1 MDAEGDAAV
10 GDDDERGLGWGFRCV
25 VGVDAVGVG
34 GTNGDRRQ
42 YVSWIYEV
50 DFARAVRWLIE
61 HEMEGAVN
69 LAAPGPGPNRE
80 FRRRLRRV
88 VPGRLL
94 AAGFA
99 FQFPEWEGAAAD
111 LCQRWREGR

>member
-1 MDAEGDAAV
+1 MLRSAMTMSAD
-10 GDDDERGLGWGFRCV
+10 RGGAFDVLLGLTRWGL
-25 VGVDAVGVG
+25 G

-42 YVSWIYEV
+42 YVSWILEV

-111 LCQRWREGR
+111 LCRRWREGR